1 MENEKVIEV
10 QISGF
15 KEKLEMLEDRQEKFD
30 EKLDKTIEKQTE
42 YQEINNERFLDLR
55 IITTQLVE
63 STKNVEKNTERT
75 ANVMEKF
82 ADDDKKT
89 KDEISKKFSE
99 VDNDINDI
107 KTDIKLNL
115 KNESNNSLVDNS
127 SENRISAKT
136 WGVILVAMFGL
147 METIVKVVA
156 PLLAPLIGK

>member
-30 EKLDKTIEKQTE
+30 EKLDKTIEKQQE
-42 YQEINNERFLDLR
+42 NQEINNERFLDLR

-136 WGVILVAMFGL
+136 WSVILVAMFGL